1 MPAPFQYSN
10 MEERVARSVRELN
23 EPEAFLW
30 IEPLDDGVHRGSS
43 RRRVRARFRTK
54 GLAWSFVGHIWL
66 IVRSLPSLIYLLAR
80 ARRALSA
87 RPHLDS

>member
-54 GLAWSFVGHIWL
+54 GLAWSFVGHI
-66 IVRSLPSLIYLLAR
+66 
-80 ARRALSA
+80 
-87 RPHLDS
+87 